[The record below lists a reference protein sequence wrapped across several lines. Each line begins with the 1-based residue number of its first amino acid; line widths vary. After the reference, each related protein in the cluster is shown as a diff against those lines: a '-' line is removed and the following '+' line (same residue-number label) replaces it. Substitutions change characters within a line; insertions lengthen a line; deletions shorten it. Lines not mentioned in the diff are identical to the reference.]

1 MPRTDWHPADVKAAL
16 EKKGVS
22 LRQLAK
28 EHGYSHFQRV
38 LSTHWWAAEQII
50 AKALGMPAEQIW
62 PSRYVTPRTK
72 ARALTVKI
80 SVTRSG
86 RIRKQQQ
93 ETRV

>member
-1 MPRTDWHPADVKAAL
+1 
-16 EKKGVS
+16 
-22 LRQLAK
+22 
-28 EHGYSHFQRV
+28 
-38 LSTHWWAAEQII
+38 
-50 AKALGMPAEQIW
+50 MPAEQIW